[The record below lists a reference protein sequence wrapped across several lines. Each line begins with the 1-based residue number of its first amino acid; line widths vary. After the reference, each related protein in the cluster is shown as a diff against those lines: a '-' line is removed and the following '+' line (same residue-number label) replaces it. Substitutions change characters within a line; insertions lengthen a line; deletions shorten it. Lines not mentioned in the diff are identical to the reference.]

1 MSQLLNQAFGLELAA
16 ARQAQYQAEAQ
27 RGALIRML
35 KRTRRADHALTAR
48 AAQTAKAAKAA
59 QSATRRPSPVAQP
72 AGACCRADLG

>member
-16 ARQAQYQAEAQ
+16 ARQAQHQAEAQ

-35 KRTRRADHALTAR
+35 KRTKRADHALTAR
-48 AAQTAKAAKAA
+48 AAQTAKAA

-72 AGACCRADLG
+72 AGACCGADLG

>member
-16 ARQAQYQAEAQ
+16 ARQAQYQAEA
-27 RGALIRML
+27 RHGALVRML
-35 KRTRRADHALTAR
+35 RRTRRADHALTA
-48 AAQTAKAAKAA
+48 QTAKAAKTP